1 MRRSRMCHAILANAF
16 FLSASSFASQQTDL
30 TKDEFINQVV
40 QKHLGIAASKRS
52 AEAAALKVGEVEQ
65 VFSPR
70 LLGSFTRT
78 VDEKPAANVKT
89 QGDKR
94 TVQGYSLGIQKLTS
108 FGMAAKATFADNHT
122 TLDGTDPI
130 FVPESDYYESSTTF
144 EVSQSLWKNFAGREI
159 KHSQELGKLKLA
171 AESEIE
177 NFKTKAIRAQAEAT
191 YWRLVL
197 ARESIAVTKAS
208 VQRSEKIRQWSA
220 SRADM
225 QLADRSDLLQ
235 AEAIVSARNI
245 EYRMAQDEEE
255 GASRALNSLRGMA
268 GSKVGEKLASITPEM
283 IDGIKIPQ
291 RAVLRGDV
299 AAEEKLAE
307 IQAANAE
314 LQMEKYKPS
323 VDLFIQYALNGR
335 NTENGEARSGAFS
348 NDDPTMTIGVKFDA
362 PIGGESLS
370 SMQRGYQMDAVSSRE
385 KANRKKFEVD
395 QDWTELNEKV
405 EALKERFKL
414 VRSLE
419 ELQRNK
425 MEYERGRQQK
435 GRTTTF
441 QVIQGE
447 QDYANA
453 QLNRIR
459 VQAELLS
466 VLAQMQTF
474 GG

>member
-1 MRRSRMCHAILANAF
+1 MLRSTVSQLIWAGIIF
-16 FLSASSFASQQTDL
+16 SSASIANGQSSL
-30 TKDEFINQVV
+30 SKDEFIDQVV
-40 QKHLGIAASKRS
+40 QKHLGIAASSRS

-65 VFSPR
+65 MLSPH

-94 TVQGYSLGIQKLTS
+94 TVQGYSLGIQKMTS
-108 FGMAAKATFADNHT
+108 FGMAAKATFADTHT
-122 TLDGTDPI
+122 KVEGADPL
-130 FVPESDYYESSTTF
+130 FVPEADYYESSTTF
-144 EVSQSLWKNFAGREI
+144 EVSQSLWKNFLGREV
-159 KHSQELGKLKLA
+159 KAGQELGRLKLA
-171 AESEIE
+171 AESDVEK
-177 NFKTKAIRAQAEAT
+177 FKTKAIRAQAEAT

-208 VQRSEKIRQWSA
+208 VLRSEKIRQWSA
-220 SRADM
+220 SRAEM

-235 AEAIVSARNI
+235 AEAMVSARNI

-255 GASRALNSLRGMA
+255 GASRAFNTLRGMA

-291 RAVLRGDV
+291 RAAVRGDV

-307 IQAANAE
+307 IQSANAE
-314 LQMEKYKPS
+314 LQQEKYKPS
-323 VDLFIQYALNGR
+323 IDVFVQYALNGR
-335 NTENGEARSGAFS
+335 DSENGEARSGAIS
-348 NDDPTMTIGVKFDA
+348 TDDPTMTIGVKIDA
-362 PIGGESLS
+362 PIGGDALS
-370 SMQRGYQMDAVSSRE
+370 SMLRGYQMDAVSSRE
-385 KANRKKFEVD
+385 KASRKKFEVD

-405 EALKERFKL
+405 ESLKERFKL

-419 ELQRNK
+419 ELQKSK
-425 MEYERGRQQK
+425 MEYERSRQQK